1 MARNNSNK
9 MTTFVID
16 MNNMNENSLGDIIKE
31 LLETYRLKDGV
42 FTARLADIWSKSMDK
57 AIVSRTSAI
66 KISKG
71 VLTIVL
77 NSAVVRKELDFKKDQ
92 IIKSMNEA
100 LGENIV
106 REVVLK

>member
-1 MARNNSNK
+1 MKN
-9 MTTFVID
+9 T
-16 MNNMNENSLGDIIKE
+16 NENSLGDVIKE

-42 FTARLADIWSKSMDK
+42 NTARLAEIWNKSMDQ
-57 AIVSRTSAI
+57 AIVSRTSNI
-66 KISKG
+66 KIANG

-100 LGENIV
+100 LGENTI
-106 REVVLK
+106 REVVLR

>member
-1 MARNNSNK
+1 MKNS
-9 MTTFVID
+9 
-16 MNNMNENSLGDIIKE
+16 NENSLGDVIKE

-42 FTARLADIWSKSMDK
+42 NTARLAEIWSKSMDQ
-57 AIVSRTSAI
+57 AIVSRTLNI
-66 KISKG
+66 KIANG

-92 IIKSMNEA
+92 IRSTMNEA
-100 LGENIV
+100 FGENII